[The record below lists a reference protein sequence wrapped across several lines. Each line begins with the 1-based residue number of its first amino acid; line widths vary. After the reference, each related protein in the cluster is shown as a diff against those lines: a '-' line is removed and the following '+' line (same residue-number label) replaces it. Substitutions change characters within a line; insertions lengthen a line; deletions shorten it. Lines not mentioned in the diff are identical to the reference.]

1 MGISLVN
8 GYEIETRE
16 ENGSVYI
23 TSCRAKYDASPVL
36 NIPQAFD
43 GKKLTGIDRKAFMG
57 LKGLRSVTLPTDL
70 EYVGDWAFSQ
80 CRQLKT
86 FIMPSGATI
95 KPLTCGRGIFDGC
108 ERIENICI
116 GYDEPDD
123 LSKLSALLVHTLP
136 ASYLLR
142 DESYGSIEWFNK
154 YDMALLSYL
163 KQDDMEGYS
172 DRALCGEE
180 DISYDGIGSVDG
192 EMPGET
198 AGYLKEKG
206 KQKALLTFARLMR
219 KVYISKETE
228 EALREYIKSR
238 AKGCDKDYAWTALA
252 EDLSDDI
259 EFAKLYLD
267 VVKPDAD
274 MLKDMIE
281 SLGLSSTALKALL
294 ISHRAD
300 APGTDPFAELML

>member
-1 MGISLVN
+1 MGTTLIS
-8 GYEIETRE
+8 GYELETRE

-23 TSCRAKYDASPVL
+23 TSCKANYDASPVL
-36 NIPQAFD
+36 KLPADIE
-43 GKKLTGIDRKAFMG
+43 GKKLAGIDRKAFMG
-57 LKGLRSVTLPTDL
+57 LKGLRSVTLPPNIDI
-70 EYVGDWAFSQ
+70 VGDWAFSQ

-86 FIMPSGATI
+86 FVMPEGASI
-95 KPLTCGRGIFDGC
+95 KPLTYGRGVFDGFD
-108 ERIENICI
+108 RIENICI

-123 LSKLSALLVHTLP
+123 LSGLSALLVHTLP
-136 ASYLLR
+136 AAYLLR
-142 DESYGSIEWFNK
+142 DESYGREEWFGK

-192 EMPGET
+192 ELLGES

-206 KQKALLTFARLMR
+206 KQKALLAFTRLMHS
-219 KVYISKETE
+219 VYISKKTET
-228 EALREYIKSR
+228 ALREYIKSR

-259 EFAKLYLD
+259 DVAKLYLD

-281 SLGLSSTALKALL
+281 SLGSDSTALKALL
-294 ISHRAD
+294 ISHRSEV
-300 APGTDPFAELML
+300 PGIDPFADLML